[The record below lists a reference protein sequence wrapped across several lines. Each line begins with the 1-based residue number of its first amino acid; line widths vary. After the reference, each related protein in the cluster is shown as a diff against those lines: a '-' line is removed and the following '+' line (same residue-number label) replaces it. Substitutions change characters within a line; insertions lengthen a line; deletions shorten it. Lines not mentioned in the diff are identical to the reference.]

1 MKIITLQKN
10 LRAAVYAVN
19 HIAQKNTNLPI
30 LNNILISAKEGVI
43 QLISTNLEIGITS
56 LLRGK
61 IETDGSFTVDAKLF
75 SEYVGLLENEKVN
88 LELLSNELVV
98 ECGENKT
105 KIKGM
110 SSEEFPFIPSIDRT
124 EAYIL
129 PVDQF
134 KQAVSQTVFSAALD
148 ESRVELS
155 GILFVVRGQE
165 LIMAATDSYRLAE
178 KKVKL
183 SQAIEGERRC
193 IIPARTLQEVV
204 RLLGGDTGE
213 DEAPKEIQ
221 LYISE
226 NQCLFVIG
234 NTEVVSRL
242 IDGQYPD
249 YVQIIPTK
257 HSVRALVNRS
267 DVTRAVK
274 AAAIFSKTGV
284 NDVIFE
290 FKGADKKIHIS
301 ATSGQ
306 TGEHTSAVGAAITGE
321 SVSITL
327 NSRYVLD
334 VLSVMNNETAVFEV
348 LDADAPCILRDG
360 EKSDYLYL
368 IMPIRK

>member
-10 LRAAVYAVN
+10 LKAAVYAVN

-30 LNNILISAKEGVI
+30 LNNILLSAKNGVI
-43 QLISTNLEIGITS
+43 QFISTNLEIGITS

-61 IETDGSFTVDAKLF
+61 IEAEGSFTVDAKLF
-75 SEYVGLLENEKVN
+75 SEYVSLLDNDKVT
-88 LELLSNELVV
+88 LELANNELTV
-98 ECGENKT
+98 ECAENLT

-110 SSEEFPFIPSIDRT
+110 SAEEFPFIPTVDRSQ
-124 EAYIL
+124 AYTL
-129 PVDQF
+129 PVAEF
-134 KQAVSQTVFSAALD
+134 KQAVSQTVFAAASD
-148 ESRVELS
+148 ENRAELS
-155 GILFVVRGQE
+155 GVLIVVKDKE

-178 KKVKL
+178 KRIL
-183 SQAIEGERRC
+183 LAQAATEERRC

-204 RLLGGDTGE
+204 RLLGADTGE
-213 DEAPKEIQ
+213 DETPKEVA

-249 YVQIIPTK
+249 YAQIIPAK
-257 HSVRALVNRS
+257 HAVRALVNRS
-267 DVTRAVK
+267 ELTRSVK
-274 AAAIFSKTGV
+274 AAAIFSKSGV
-284 NDVIFE
+284 YDIVFE
-290 FKGADKKIHIS
+290 FRGKDNKLSVS
-301 ATSGQ
+301 AASGQ
-306 TGEHTSAVGAAITGE
+306 TGEHTSTLGAAITGE
-321 SVSITL
+321 ALSITL

-334 VLSVMNNETAVFEV
+334 VLAVMNNETAVFEV
-348 LDADAPCILRDG
+348 VDGDAPCLVRDG